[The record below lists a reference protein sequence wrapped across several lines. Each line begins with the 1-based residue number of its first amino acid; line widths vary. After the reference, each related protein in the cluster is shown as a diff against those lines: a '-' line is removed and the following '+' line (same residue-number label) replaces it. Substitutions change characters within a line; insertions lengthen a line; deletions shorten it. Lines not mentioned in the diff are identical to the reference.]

1 MSENTN
7 IKSNQFRA
15 GFVALIGE
23 PNAGKST
30 LVNLLVGEKV
40 SIVTE
45 KPQTTRQRVTGIL
58 TTNSAQLV
66 FVDSPGMLRS
76 TSGLNAFLQDEF
88 THVVQ
93 NADVI
98 LALLPADATEGSAK
112 HLLELIQKEGKP
124 FVAVITK
131 ADLLKGT
138 QTPRFFKLLLDEK
151 IPFFSISAMNRP
163 EEAKDEVLKI
173 VEPLLPASDKPLFED
188 DIYTTQSMRQMAG
201 EAIREAC
208 FLNLQKEIPY
218 GLAIRITTFKEDL
231 KVPRIEAEILVER
244 DNHKGIVIGAKG
256 AMLKKIGIESR
267 AAIEAFVGRQVHLE
281 LHVIVRPNWFK
292 NKRLMEE
299 LGYVIRE

>member
-1 MSENTN
+1 MS
-7 IKSNQFRA
+7 QFRA

-30 LVNLLVGEKV
+30 LTNLLVGEKV
-40 SIVTE
+40 SILTD

-58 TTNSAQLV
+58 TTNQSQLV

-76 TSGLNAFLQDEF
+76 TSGLNAFLQEELTD
-88 THVVQ
+88 VVSK
-93 NADVI
+93 ADVV
-98 LALLPADATEGSAK
+98 LALLPSDATEGSAK
-112 HLLELIQKEGKP
+112 HLLEMIKKEGKP
-124 FVAVITK
+124 FAAVITK

-138 QTPRFFKLLLDEK
+138 ATPRFFQLLLEQK
-151 IPFFSISAMNRP
+151 IPFFSISALKRP
-163 EEAKDEVLKI
+163 EEAKEEVLKV
-173 VEPLLPASDKPLFED
+173 VEPLLPPADAPLYED

-201 EAIREAC
+201 EAIRESC
-208 FLNLQKEIPY
+208 FQNLQKEIPY
-218 GLAIRITTFKEDL
+218 GIAIRIKSFQEDT
-231 KVPRIEAEILVER
+231 KVLRIEAEIIVER

-267 AAIEAFVGRQVHLE
+267 TAIEAFVGRQVHLE

>member
-1 MSENTN
+1 MS
-7 IKSNQFRA
+7 QFRA

-30 LVNLLVGEKV
+30 LTNLLVGEKV
-40 SIVTE
+40 SIVTD

-58 TTNSAQLV
+58 TTNQSQLV

-76 TSGLNAFLQDEF
+76 TSGLNAFLQEELTD
-88 THVVQ
+88 VVSK
-93 NADVI
+93 ADVV
-98 LALLPADATEGSAK
+98 LALLPSDATEGSAK
-112 HLLELIQKEGKP
+112 HLLEMIKKEGKP
-124 FVAVITK
+124 FAAVITK

-138 QTPRFFKLLLDEK
+138 ATPRFFQLLLEQK
-151 IPFFSISAMNRP
+151 IPFFSISALKRP
-163 EEAKDEVLKI
+163 EEAKEEVLKV
-173 VEPLLPASDKPLFED
+173 VEPLLPPADAPLYED

-201 EAIREAC
+201 EAIRESC
-208 FLNLQKEIPY
+208 FQNLQKEIPY
-218 GLAIRITTFKEDL
+218 GIAIRIKSFQEDT
-231 KVPRIEAEILVER
+231 KVPRIEAEIIVER

-267 AAIEAFVGRQVHLE
+267 TAIEAFVGRQVHLE